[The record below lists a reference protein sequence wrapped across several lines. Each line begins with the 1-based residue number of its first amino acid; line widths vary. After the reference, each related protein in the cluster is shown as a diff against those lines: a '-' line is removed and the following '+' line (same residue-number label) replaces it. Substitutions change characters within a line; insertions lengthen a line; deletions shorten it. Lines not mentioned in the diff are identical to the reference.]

1 MRQKNRRRRRRWRG
15 QFWCL
20 LMLSTLRVVF
30 LPAER
35 EDEGQWCKIINKGG
49 GANSRNTNKK
59 GKRQIKVWGGVC
71 RRWIWVENNRS
82 LQRKQRLLK
91 VEMVSLMPSKV
102 SVRDECLCLMMF
114 WFLWAGAGALD
125 YQLPTGHHYCRQSSA
140 AGRGWKLQAPRSR
153 NEMKLKHTHTSTVCD
168 SHSVTKR
175 TFLKAKTTS
184 EFRSDRCDL
193 YLKWQFMSGWPQKRE
208 DYFFKSDKSLLW
220 VSVWKVVSIC
230 GPEIDWKR

>member
-1 MRQKNRRRRRRWRG
+1 M
-15 QFWCL
+15 
-20 LMLSTLRVVF
+20 
-30 LPAER
+30 
-35 EDEGQWCKIINKGG
+35 
-49 GANSRNTNKK
+49 
-59 GKRQIKVWGGVC
+59 C

-153 NEMKLKHTHTSTVCD
+153 NEMKLKHTHTHIHCLWLTQCNKKAFSKSQDDFGIQIWSLWFIFEVTVYE
-168 SHSVTKR
+168 K
-175 TFLKAKTTS
+175 
-184 EFRSDRCDL
+184 
-193 YLKWQFMSGWPQKRE
+193 MSGWPQKRE
-208 DYFFKSDKSLLW
+208 DYFFKSDKSDKSLIW

-230 GPEIDWKR
+230 GPEIGWKTLEQGCQNNHNIIT